1 MNLKH
6 ILALGLTAAVIFPA
20 AHGLSVSADTI
31 QTRTQQTTVST
42 EKKIIASS
50 TDNTSWKLYDDGEL
64 EINCTGTAP
73 YFGPDFTYKNEV
85 KSVII
90 GENVTVLPN
99 IEFMNYP
106 NLTTVKVKGS
116 LSIGLSAFE
125 GCKQL
130 SDITFFKK
138 VTTIDSHAFKNCINI
153 QNLTFPEGVD
163 SIGQSAFENCKG
175 LEKVTISKGSASIG
189 HQAFFNC
196 TNLSDLS
203 IANGA
208 SIIGE
213 FAFKNCTN
221 LSTIAIS
228 NSATTIGQG
237 AFSGCSALNTITLP
251 ANLTAIN
258 ASTFNGCKK
267 LNSITI
273 PSKVTTIGE
282 QAFLN
287 CESLKKIEIP
297 SNVTSIGE
305 SAFTD
310 CTNLSIATIPK
321 EVTYIAPNIFNGC
334 TTLLSIRYTGTTAQW
349 NNLGV
354 TLLPPKTL
362 PESLQNVYCN
372 YTPNHKHTYCTY
384 TIYSTPKSTLKICS
398 VCGDLQY
405 ENNTTPSPSP
415 TEEHKWSGWTTI
427 SAATVFKGAVQR
439 RTCSHCGKSETR
451 TGNKLAPTI
460 RVNATSFPLKIKQKT
475 TAFKASGFAN
485 GDSVASWKPSNTK
498 VVSVSGSANGSCKIT
513 AGKKTGK
520 ATITITLKSGLKK
533 NISVTVQK
541 KAVTAKKITG
551 VPKSLNLKAKKKAS
565 LKPVLNPITCADKVT
580 YKTSN
585 KKVATVTGKGQIT
598 AKKKGK
604 AVITVKAG
612 KKTVKC
618 KVTVK

>member
-1 MNLKH
+1 MGLLPEYSYPGHLHRLLRLLLIRLLFLHRQWNLPLPEQQ
-6 ILALGLTAAVIFPA
+6 ILFHGILTI
-20 AHGLSVSADTI
+20 SSATDT
-31 QTRTQQTTVST
+31 T
-42 EKKIIASS
+42 ASLPNYAPWLKYIS
-50 TDNTSWKLYDDGEL
+50 NS
-64 EINCTGTAP
+64 INKEDVYT
-73 YFGPDFTYKNEV
+73 
-85 KSVII
+85 VII
-90 GENVTVLPN
+90 NANVDSIGDRVFL
-99 IEFMNYP
+99 EYP
-106 NLTTVKVKGS
+106 NLREVTIKGS
-116 LSIGLSAFE
+116 LSKVGASAFE
-125 GCKQL
+125 NCPNL
-130 SDITFFKK
+130 SSITFSGS
-138 VTTIDSHAFKNCINI
+138 VGSIDAQAFNNCTSL

-163 SIGQSAFENCKG
+163 SIRQSAFENCKG
-175 LEKVTISKGSASIG
+175 LKNVTISKGSASIG
-189 HQAFFNC
+189 YQAFFNC

-208 SIIGE
+208 SSIGE
-213 FAFKNCTN
+213 FAFGNCTN
-221 LSTIAIS
+221 LSTVAIS

-237 AFSGCSALNTITLP
+237 AFLGCSALNTITLP

-258 ASTFNGCKK
+258 DSTFNGCKK
-267 LNSITI
+267 LDSITI

-297 SNVTSIGE
+297 SNVTRIGE

-321 EVTYIAPNIFNGC
+321 EATNIAPNIFNGC
-334 TTLLSIRYTGTTAQW
+334 TTLLSIRYTGPTEQW
-349 NNLGV
+349 EALGV
-354 TLLPPKTL
+354 SRPHLRNL
-362 PESLQNVYCN
+362 PESLQNIYCN
-372 YTPNHKHTYCTY
+372 YTPNHKHKYCTY

-485 GDSVASWKPSNTK
+485 GDSVASWKSSNTK

-541 KAVTAKKITG
+541 KAVDAKKITD